1 MSAVQGDRRND
12 RESLSEAHP
21 DLSLSGCGREML
33 FHSSSSC
40 REGKQAAVTRTVPIL
55 GLSDGEIPSVAT
67 GMRNAPPL
75 VESPFSALV
84 DICMS
89 ELRAT
94 RSSPGEN
101 LMRTSSPEI

>member
-1 MSAVQGDRRND
+1 MPFYST
-12 RESLSEAHP
+12 
-21 DLSLSGCGREML
+21 
-33 FHSSSSC
+33 SSC
-40 REGKQAAVTRTVPIL
+40 RKGKQAAVTRPVLIL
-55 GLSDGEIPSVAT
+55 GVADGEIPSVAT

-94 RSSPGEN
+94 RSNPGEN